1 MWMSVGVLA
10 LNRRCTFWQPRS
22 RVETIT
28 ADSRH
33 PHQNWAG
40 EKHSVTLWAGMA
52 WEEESRVIIVGVA
65 WADQLTKLRERWA
78 AVQQTN
84 HTSVTTQ
91 HHTWYYITHSE
102 YGKVGFKISGIAW
115 VDQLTSAPGKMA
127 EKINQWLR
135 RREMGGWFWTRNE
148 WQNLPY
154 IYFHKNK

>member
-1 MWMSVGVLA
+1 
-10 LNRRCTFWQPRS
+10 
-22 RVETIT
+22 
-28 ADSRH
+28 
-33 PHQNWAG
+33 
-40 EKHSVTLWAGMA
+40 MA

-84 HTSVTTQ
+84 LTSVTTQ
-91 HHTWYYITHSE
+91 HHTWYYKIHSE
-102 YGKVGFKISGIAW
+102 YGKVGFKIAGIAW
-115 VDQLTSAPGKMA
+115 VDQLLGKMA

-135 RREMGGWFWTRNE
+135 PERDGRLIWTRNE